1 MDARKTEEIKQQI
14 AFERQRTAPPE
25 DFPRF
30 PDLPAGRYTDP
41 GFFALEQEHIWAR
54 TWLLAGHRD
63 QLAEPGS
70 YFLWEDAGPPVIV
83 LRDNGGAI
91 RAFYNTCQHRGGP
104 VAREPSGRVRNL
116 RCHYHSWTYDLQ
128 GELIDVPDERDFVG
142 LDKSCRS
149 LVPLRC
155 EMWGGWIFLNQDPDA
170 IPLQQYLGSIPDE
183 VADFRVDELRF
194 IERHH
199 FDIACNWKVAIDA
212 FNEVYHIKHIHP
224 NTVDKLID
232 HRGAPMG
239 LIPHGHSRMPTP
251 VREDRLAS
259 RMPSGNPLDIET
271 VGEIARITNL
281 AYNVFPNFIMPT
293 DSTGFPVLLFWPQDI
308 RTTRMD
314 VLWFGKDWG
323 DGELP
328 GFWKDMLPLFD
339 HVLREDTENLPW
351 IQKSVESPA
360 FRGVPLSYQERRIY
374 HVHEEIDRV
383 IGVERIPEALRV
395 TPLLGPYV
403 EGA

>member
-1 MDARKTEEIKQQI
+1 
-14 AFERQRTAPPE
+14 
-25 DFPRF
+25 
-30 PDLPAGRYTDP
+30 
-41 GFFALEQEHIWAR
+41 
-54 TWLLAGHRD
+54 
-63 QLAEPGS
+63 
-70 YFLWEDAGPPVIV
+70 V

-128 GELIDVPDERDFVG
+128 GELIGVPDERDFVG

-395 TPLLGPYV
+395 TPLLAPYV